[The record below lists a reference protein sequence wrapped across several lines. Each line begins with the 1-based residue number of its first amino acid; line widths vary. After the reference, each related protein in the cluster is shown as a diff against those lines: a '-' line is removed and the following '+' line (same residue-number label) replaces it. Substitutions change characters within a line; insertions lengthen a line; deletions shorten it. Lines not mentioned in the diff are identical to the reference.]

1 MFRNTVLTGLAATIA
16 AMAIAAPAHA
26 QEVIA
31 PGQPSTPA
39 APMVPPAQPSTPTGT
54 PTDPTVPP
62 AQPSGPTA
70 GATLRFENCHVAR
83 SKHGYTYATCT
94 VVADHVPFGQTVSVG
109 YHSSLKTFKPRTHVK
124 WGEHDR
130 HHRAAQHGSA
140 GPVHGRARHRHRR
153 RQAGVPRQ
161 VGLPG
166 PPRADGGLDRQRHRG
181 GPAADRQHHRALS

>member
-31 PGQPSTPA
+31 PGPA
-39 APMVPPAQPSTPTGT
+39 VDARAVVPPAQPSTPTGT
-54 PTDPTVPP
+54 PTDPTVSP

-83 SKHGYTYATCT
+83 SSHGYTYAKCT
-94 VVADHVPFGQTVSVG
+94 VVADHVPFGQTVGVG

-124 WGEHDR
+124 WGGSDR
-130 HHRAAQHGSA
+130 HASSCPTRVGRARRA
-140 GPVHGRARHRHRR
+140 ARHRHRR

-166 PPRADGGLDRQRHRG
+166 PQRADGGLDRQRTRG
-181 GPAADRQHHRALS
+181 GPAADRQHRRALS

>member
-16 AMAIAAPAHA
+16 AVAIAAPAHA

-83 SKHGYTYATCT
+83 SKGGYAYATCT
-94 VVADHVPFGQTVSVG
+94 VLADHVPFGQTVSVG

-124 WGEHDR
+124 WGGTTGTIEL
-130 HHRAAQHGSA
+130 
-140 GPVHGRARHRHRR
+140 PNT
-153 RQAGVPRQ
+153 
-161 VGLPG
+161 GLPG
-166 PPRADGGLDRQRHRG
+166 QSTSEPATVIGAVKLAFRDKSVSQVRHELMVVSTG
-181 GPAADRQHHRALS
+181 SGTAAVLQPIANTVGR

>member
-70 GATLRFENCHVAR
+70 GATLRFENCRVAR
-83 SKHGYTYATCT
+83 SEHGYTFATCT
-94 VVADHVPFGQTVSVG
+94 VVADQVPFGQTVSVG
-109 YHSSLKTFKPRTHVK
+109 YRSNLKTFKPRTQVK
-124 WGEHDR
+124 WGE
-130 HHRAAQHGSA
+130 QS
-140 GPVHGRARHRHRR
+140 GRIEL
-153 RQAGVPRQ
+153 PNT
-161 VGLPG
+161 GLPG
-166 PPRADGGLDRQRHRG
+166 QATGEPATVTGAVKLAFRDRSVSQVRHELIVG
-181 GPAADRQHHRALS
+181 STGSDTAAVLQPIANTIGR